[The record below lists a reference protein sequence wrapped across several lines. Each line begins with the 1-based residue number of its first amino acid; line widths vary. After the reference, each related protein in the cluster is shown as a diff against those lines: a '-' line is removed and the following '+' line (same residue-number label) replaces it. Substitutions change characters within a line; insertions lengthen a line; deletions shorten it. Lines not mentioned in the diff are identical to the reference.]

1 MASSKKNF
9 TVYLSAG
16 GKDLGVWDS
25 WTGGDSG
32 SEDQRY
38 TAGGG
43 VEESY
48 GGKKT
53 RDVFTIS
60 RVYEQARDESVIEY
74 LEGIRGVKN
83 AATARKQ
90 SVDDEENPVGR
101 AKTRIGT
108 IIKVTEPE
116 ADSNDSSL
124 VMYSVEISPVA
135 K

>member
-1 MASSKKNF
+1 MGSSKKNF
-9 TVYLSAG
+9 IVYLSAG
-16 GKDLGVWDS
+16 GRDLGIWDT

-32 SEDQRY
+32 AEDQRY

-53 RDVFTIS
+53 RDPIVTS
-60 RVYEQARDESVIEY
+60 RVYEDSRDEGVKEF
-74 LEGIRGVKN
+74 LESIRGVKN
-83 AATARKQ
+83 AATIRKQ

-101 AKTRIGT
+101 ATVRVGT
-108 IIKVTEPE
+108 VIKVGEVE

-124 VMYSVEISPVA
+124 RMYEVEISPVA

>member
-9 TVYLSAG
+9 IVYFSAG
-16 GKDLGVWDS
+16 GRDCGIWDT

-32 SEDQRY
+32 AEDQRY

-53 RDVFTIS
+53 RDTIVTS
-60 RVYEQARDESVIEY
+60 RVYEDARDESVKEF
-74 LEGIRGVKN
+74 LESIRGVKN
-83 AATARKQ
+83 AATIRKQ

-101 AKTRIGT
+101 ATVRVGT
-108 IIKVTEPE
+108 IIKVSEVE
-116 ADSNDSSL
+116 SDSNDSSL
-124 VMYSVEISPVA
+124 RMYEVEISPVA

>member
-1 MASSKKNF
+1 MASSKKNYI
-9 TVYLSAG
+9 VYFSALG
-16 GKDLGVWDS
+16 RDLGIWDT
-25 WTGGDSG
+25 WGGGDSG
-32 SEDQRY
+32 AEDQRY

-53 RDVFTIS
+53 RDTITTS
-60 RVYEQARDESVIEY
+60 RVYEDARDESVKEY
-74 LEGIRGVKN
+74 LESIRGIKN
-83 AATARKQ
+83 AATIRKQ

-101 AKTRIGT
+101 ATTRVGT
-108 IIKVTEPE
+108 IIKVGEPE

-124 VMYSVEISPVA
+124 RMYSIEISPVA